1 MNCGEA
7 WVEGGDVG
15 DGCSQSRD
23 VEERG
28 EINEENS
35 CVDVENDV
43 RTLERATDQ
52 LQRRVRNGSA

>member
-15 DGCSQSRD
+15 DGYAQSRD

-43 RTLERATDQ
+43 STLELATDK
-52 LQRRVRNGSA
+52 LQRRVRDGSA

>member
-15 DGCSQSRD
+15 DGCAQSRD

-52 LQRRVRNGSA
+52 LQ